1 MQCWS
6 PRLVHA
12 LELKTAHHP
21 LITGRLNLP
30 SDKKHTLMSKRLIFR
45 SNVQRFLTNFFS
57 WSFWPSSMLPRL
69 VVLRCV
75 VLHLLSVLYCVV
87 LCCVVIS
94 LLFVSLVCWLKIS
107 QFFCTF
113 VARLD
118 TTTRRTDNGSISSTN
133 STRV

>member
-1 MQCWS
+1 M
-6 PRLVHA
+6 LVTKTRSCTRV
-12 LELKTAHHP
+12 KTAHHP
-21 LITGRLNLP
+21 LITGRLNFP
-30 SDKKHTLMSKRLIFR
+30 SDKKHTLMNKRLIFR
-45 SNVQRFLTNFFS
+45 SNAQRFLTNFFRGV
-57 WSFWPSSMLPRL
+57 FGRA
-69 VVLRCV
+69 RCY
-75 VLHLLSVLYCVV
+75 LDWLCCILLSFLYCVV
-87 LCCVVIS
+87 LCCVVIC